1 MGLNNKLVVVEFR
14 FYSEGN
20 KNNYPQDPKVWLKA
34 LQDDVA
40 EDEKNLLS
48 NYNGAKKIGIQ
59 GLPGTI
65 FYLDD
70 STPDGIMID
79 HTGIYELDLRD
90 TTVTIHSLYFDGE
103 SLAIISQTDN
113 ASLIVDALCY
123 KKD

>member
-1 MGLNNKLVVVEFR
+1 MGLNNQLVIAEFR

-20 KNNYPQDPKVWLKA
+20 KNNYPPDSEIWLNA
-34 LQDDVA
+34 LK
-40 EDEKNLLS
+40 EDIGEDKKNLLS

-59 GLPGTI
+59 GLPGTV

-70 STPDGIMID
+70 STPEGIMID

-90 TTVTIHSLYFDGE
+90 TTVTINSLYFDGE
-103 SLAIISQTDN
+103 SLATISKVGN